1 MTPTVWHGCFET
13 QREGCVVNQ
22 SYSKKLKMGTK
33 KGILVSFR
41 NFSISHIVK
50 RGVKG
55 DPNSDIGPLGQNLGQ
70 KPCYPPDL
78 RNKNGKGPSEH
89 P

>member
-33 KGILVSFR
+33 KRYFGEFSKFFYQSYSKKLKMGAKKLGILVSFR
-41 NFSISHIVK
+41 NFSISQVP
-50 RGVKG
+50 VT
-55 DPNSDIGPLGQNLGQ
+55 
-70 KPCYPPDL
+70 
-78 RNKNGKGPSEH
+78 
-89 P
+89 

>member
-41 NFSISHIVK
+41 KFFYQSYSK
-50 RGVKG
+50 KG
-55 DPNSDIGPLGQNLGQ
+55 
-70 KPCYPPDL
+70 C
-78 RNKNGKGPSEH
+78 
-89 P
+89 